1 MTFIGALM
9 LPFLFKTAAGAV
21 SLFTTICIVRII
33 ITWVPQINY
42 SAFGRFLSALCDPYL
57 NLFGRIPLRIGA
69 FDFTPMLAI
78 GVLSVVS
85 SVLAHTAQTGRL
97 YLGGIVANILMML
110 WSIASSVAGFLLIV
124 LIIRLVVLLFF
135 ERGRPNYGSIWY
147 NLDAMLNP
155 AVMRIASFFS
165 GGKLISYMSSLLI
178 SIGALAALM
187 IGGRLAIGLIIGLVV
202 QIPI

>member
-1 MTFIGALM
+1 M
-9 LPFLFKTAAGAV
+9 LPFLFQAAAGAV
-21 SLFTTICIVRII
+21 SLYTTLCIIRII
-33 ITWVPQINY
+33 ITWFPQINY

-135 ERGRPNYGSIWY
+135 ERGRSNYNSIWY
-147 NLDAMLNP
+147 NIDSTINP
-155 AVMRIASFFS
+155 VVMRIASFLS
-165 GGKLISYMSSLLI
+165 GGKIISYRTALIISIAALLLLI
-178 SIGALAALM
+178 ISGTI
-187 IGGRLAIGLIIGLVV
+187 AINPIVNLILK
-202 QIPI
+202 IPV